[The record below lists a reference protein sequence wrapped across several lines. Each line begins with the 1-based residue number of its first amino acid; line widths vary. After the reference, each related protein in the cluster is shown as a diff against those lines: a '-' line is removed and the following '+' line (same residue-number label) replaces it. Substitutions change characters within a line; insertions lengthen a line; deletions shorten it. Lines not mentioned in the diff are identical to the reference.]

1 MKNIIY
7 KWGAALF
14 AFVFATSAAAAVI
27 TWDGSKNSAWTDP
40 ENWIGG
46 VRPENSTSQDVARFA
61 DDSAGVNRQPVVNY
75 GWAVGRIQFDGTG
88 WTIGRSGVYVLNIGG
103 GVTLNPAGV
112 GSVTFNSRLY
122 LGNSQTWEVG
132 AGSTINVNG
141 GLGGASSGLTK
152 TGGGRLVI
160 RGGEDNINSFGALV
174 VSEGDVWVTRGTVDR
189 RLAPVSVARGALF
202 GGDGSVLRPVTI
214 HDGGILAPGFF
225 AAGTLTLR
233 TLSLNAS
240 SVLEFELGR
249 LAEPG
254 DRIVT
259 EDLVLDGTL
268 NVSNLGGLEAG
279 AYTLFSCTGSISDN
293 GLSVGSLPPGFKGNI
308 SSDTVGVY
316 LHITDVP

>member
-1 MKNIIY
+1 MMKNIIY
-7 KWGAALF
+7 GWVTALF
-14 AFVFATSAAAAVI
+14 AFVFATSAAVI

-61 DDSAGVNRQPVVNY
+61 DDSAGGNRQPVVNY
-75 GWAVGRIQFDGTG
+75 GWAVGRIQFDGPD
-88 WTIGRSGVYVLNIGG
+88 WTIGRKDTYTLNIGG
-103 GVTLNPAGV
+103 GVVLNPVRA
-112 GSVTFNSRLY
+112 GSVMFNSRLY

-189 RLAPVSVARGALF
+189 RLVPVSVARGALF

-233 TLSLNAS
+233 TLSLS
-240 SVLEFELGR
+240 ELSVLEFELGSMKD
-249 LAEPG
+249 PG

-279 AYTLFSCTGSISDN
+279 RYTLFSCTGTISDN
-293 GLSVGSLPPGFKGNI
+293 GLSIGSLPSGFKGSVLVDGNE
-308 SSDTVGVY
+308 VY
-316 LHITDVP
+316 LDITE